1 MIVKLPFPDATMF
14 PNRKNGRFWAA
25 TNKIKELQ
33 KDEAYWLTKKAG
45 KFVEPEGNIPLSLL
59 FLTPDKRHRDTDNM
73 LAAAKHIL
81 DGMAEALGVND
92 KRFKPLLVDWAH
104 GGDKIGS
111 LVVAVNVHVVS
122 YQEMP

>member
-33 KDEAYWLTKKAG
+33 RNEAYWLTKKAG
-45 KFVEPEGNIPLSLL
+45 VFDVPMDGNIPLSLL

-104 GGDKIGS
+104 GVDKVGS
-111 LVVAVNVHVVS
+111 LVVGVNVQVIA
-122 YQEMP
+122 